1 MIEIGM
7 GKSIC
12 FFLFFLVLRVVF
24 PTTSTSNPAWMM
36 LILETRTIRV

>member
-24 PTTSTSNPAWMM
+24 PTSTSNPAWMM